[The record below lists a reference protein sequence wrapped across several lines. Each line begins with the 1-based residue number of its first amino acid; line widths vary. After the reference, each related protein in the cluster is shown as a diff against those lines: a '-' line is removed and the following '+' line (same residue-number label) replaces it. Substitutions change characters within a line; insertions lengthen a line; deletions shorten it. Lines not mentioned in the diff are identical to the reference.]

1 MIKLEAKNLGCMR
14 GGRPVYR
21 GLNFTAKA
29 GQIIALRGPNGSGK
43 TTILRVLAG
52 LLEPVKGNIWVND
65 GQRGFFPYLQPKEF
79 AWIAHGNGIKRELTA
94 IENLQFLAAL
104 MPNGQANKIN
114 EAIASLG
121 LSDVA
126 HKEARLYSAGQMRR
140 LALCRLIMCPAP
152 LWLMDEPLNA
162 LDQNGRIMLKDMIMQ
177 HVAKNGLVI
186 MADHEGFLADIAVN
200 LDMAPFAI
208 SAKEG
213 WKK

>member
-1 MIKLEAKNLGCMR
+1 MIKLEVNNLGCMR

-21 GLNFTAKA
+21 GLNFTADT
-29 GQIIALRGPNGSGK
+29 GQIIALRGPNGCGK

-52 LLEPVKGNIWVND
+52 LLEPVKGHILVND
-65 GQRGFFPYLQPKEF
+65 TQRSLFPFLQPQEF

-104 MPNGQANKIN
+104 MPNGQAEKID
-114 EAIASLG
+114 EAIETLG

-126 HKEARLYSAGQMRR
+126 HKEARFYSAGQMRR

-162 LDQNGRIMLKDMIMQ
+162 LDQNGRSMLKDMINR
-177 HVAKNGLVI
+177 HVAKDGTVI
-186 MADHEGFLADIAVN
+186 MADHEGFLADTAYN
-200 LDMAPFAI
+200 LDMAPFAM